1 VSKWSL
7 SRVLALVN
15 AAMLLG
21 CGGSGDW
28 SEYEP
33 EPGGLPGD
41 EVESAAYPTGPYGTN
56 VGDLV
61 ENIVFEKAF
70 FDPDTLCKGARDL
83 DLTRT
88 RGVEPLSL
96 HDLYRGD
103 ALCGK
108 KKELVWLIA
117 SAGW

>member
-1 VSKWSL
+1 VSKSL
-7 SRVLALVN
+7 NRLLALVN
-15 AAMLLG
+15 VVVMAS
-21 CGGSGDW
+21 CGGGDW

-33 EPGGLPGD
+33 DPGVLPD
-41 EVESAAYPTGPYGTN
+41 DKVESAAYPTGPYGTQ
-56 VGDLV
+56 VGDKV

-70 FDPDTLCKGARDL
+70 FDPDTLCKGAKDL
-83 DLTRT
+83 DLTRN

-108 KKELVWLIA
+108 KKKQFVWLIA